1 VVLRG
6 RGGGDVTGTYPEV
19 AASLGRAAG
28 RRTVILDGEIT
39 VFDGDR
45 PSFAMLQRRMHVAR
59 PAPALLAAVPVTY
72 VAFDL
77 LWQARSLLRS
87 PYAQRRALLDGL
99 ALAAEHVSVPP
110 SFPRQARALADAS
123 RELGLEG
130 VVLKRLSSSYQPG
143 QRSGDWL
150 KIRNL
155 TAADVLIGG
164 WLPRRRPLPPRRV
177 RPGRCPRAD
186 RTGLPRLCRVR
197 VRRGRAPRPHRPAAG
212 SSNPTPR
219 SPAEVARRAR
229 WTTPVLTAEVT
240 FVEITPAGRMRHP
253 VWRGLRPA

>member
-1 VVLRG
+1 MAAVPGRLPLIEPMLATPVRAVPGNEGEWAAEAKWDGARVLAYVDRGTVVLRG

-28 RRTVILDGEIT
+28 RRTVIVDGEIT

-59 PAPALLAAVPVTY
+59 PAAALLAAVPVTY

-130 VVLKRLSSSYQPG
+130 VVLIC
-143 QRSGDWL
+143 RSLRVIAGHADDL
-150 KIRNL
+150 PVSHLRHVTLGHRTAPNL
-155 TAADVLIGG
+155 EHKDCQA
-164 WLPRRRPLPPRRV
+164 RPQVPEHAPP
-177 RPGRCPRAD
+177 C
-186 RTGLPRLCRVR
+186 
-197 VRRGRAPRPHRPAAG
+197 
-212 SSNPTPR
+212 
-219 SPAEVARRAR
+219 
-229 WTTPVLTAEVT
+229 
-240 FVEITPAGRMRHP
+240 
-253 VWRGLRPA
+253 